1 MFFEKRGGIRGCGL
15 PGTVVAL
22 GSTDPTVGD
31 VIGGRKTIKFWGHT
45 EFKNRLVNL

>member
-1 MFFEKRGGIRGCGL
+1 MFFEKRGGIRGCWL

-31 VIGGRKTIKFWGHT
+31 VIGGRKTIKFWDT
-45 EFKNRLVNL
+45 MNLPQFNEI